1 MLFYSYFIETKCRG
15 MLIVKYVVK
24 TYMIS
29 IKYKHKKTLRS
40 I

>member
-1 MLFYSYFIETKCRG
+1 METKCLV

-24 TYMIS
+24 TYMVS
-29 IKYKHKKTLRS
+29 TKYKHKKTLWY